1 MGVKGEKNT
10 NAANDLADLI
20 TGKLS
25 PIGGITS
32 KKMFGGHG
40 IFHDGKMFG
49 LISAKGQAFIKFD
62 DSVQKTLEEMGGERH
77 SKMPYFSVPEEHIQ
91 TPIFV
96 ELAQKAIALSKS

>member
-1 MGVKGEKNT
+1 MGVKGDKNT
-10 NAANDLADLI
+10 NAANELAELV

-40 IFHDGKMFG
+40 IFHEGKMFG
-49 LISAKGQAFIKFD
+49 LVSTKGQAYIKFD
-62 DSVQKTLEEMGGERH
+62 DSIKQVLEEMGGDQH

-91 TPIFV
+91 SPTFV
-96 ELAQKAIALSKS
+96 DLAQKAIQLSK